1 MAIRF
6 FDMFAGIGG
15 FRSGLEDVGGYEC
28 IGHCEIDRYVN
39 QAYNAI
45 YEPKGEIFFEDARTV
60 NPNELPDIDLIC
72 AGFPCQ
78 SFSVA
83 GKRLG
88 FADDTRGTLFFEV
101 ARIAEKKRPPFLLL
115 ENVTGLLSHDSGRT
129 FKTILTTLTELGY
142 GVEWCVH
149 NSANFGVPQFR
160 KRVLLVGYL
169 GEESGGEILS
179 FTEANPKTIVKRFGG
194 RQGDRVYDGNGLSC
208 TLTSSAGGFA
218 GNTGL
223 YFMDMNT
230 EPKITELA
238 RCITARQDSGIS
250 NHRGE
255 HSGVLELTDGPRA
268 FLTPDREKIRQRGRR
283 MKEPDEPM
291 FTLTAQDRHGI
302 YYHGR
307 IRKLTPLECWRL
319 QGFTDE
325 QFFRARNGAKLSDA
339 RLYKMAGNAVS
350 VPVIREVGGIIK
362 RVCENQE
369 KECEGYAESCDK

>member
-1 MAIRF
+1 MRGDFRVRRAELGQSFSI
-6 FDMFAGIGG
+6 AGKRGG
-15 FRSGLEDVGGYEC
+15 
-28 IGHCEIDRYVN
+28 
-39 QAYNAI
+39 
-45 YEPKGEIFFEDARTV
+45 FEDA
-60 NPNELPDIDLIC
+60 
-72 AGFPCQ
+72 
-78 SFSVA
+78 
-83 GKRLG
+83 
-88 FADDTRGTLFFEV
+88 RGTLFFEI
-101 ARIAEKKRPPFLLL
+101 ARIARVKRPHFLLL
-115 ENVTGLLSHDSGRT
+115 ENVPGLLSHDGCRT
-129 FKTILTTLTELGY
+129 FATILGTLDELGY
-142 GVEWCVH
+142 HVAWQVL

-194 RQGDRVYDGNGLSC
+194 RQGDRVYAGNGLSC

-362 RVCENQE
+362 RVSENQE
-369 KECEGYAESCDK
+369 KECEDYVESCDK

>member
-1 MAIRF
+1 
-6 FDMFAGIGG
+6 
-15 FRSGLEDVGGYEC
+15 
-28 IGHCEIDRYVN
+28 
-39 QAYNAI
+39 
-45 YEPKGEIFFEDARTV
+45 
-60 NPNELPDIDLIC
+60 
-72 AGFPCQ
+72 
-78 SFSVA
+78 
-83 GKRLG
+83 
-88 FADDTRGTLFFEV
+88 
-101 ARIAEKKRPPFLLL
+101 
-115 ENVTGLLSHDSGRT
+115 
-129 FKTILTTLTELGY
+129 
-142 GVEWCVH
+142 
-149 NSANFGVPQFR
+149 
-160 KRVLLVGYL
+160 
-169 GEESGGEILS
+169 
-179 FTEANPKTIVKRFGG
+179 
-194 RQGDRVYDGNGLSC
+194 
-208 TLTSSAGGFA
+208 
-218 GNTGL
+218 
-223 YFMDMNT
+223 MDMNT

-325 QFFRARNGAKLSDA
+325 QFFRAKNGAKLSDA

-362 RVCENQE
+362 RVSENQE
-369 KECEGYAESCDK
+369 KEGEGYAESCDK

>member
-1 MAIRF
+1 
-6 FDMFAGIGG
+6 
-15 FRSGLEDVGGYEC
+15 
-28 IGHCEIDRYVN
+28 
-39 QAYNAI
+39 
-45 YEPKGEIFFEDARTV
+45 
-60 NPNELPDIDLIC
+60 
-72 AGFPCQ
+72 
-78 SFSVA
+78 
-83 GKRLG
+83 
-88 FADDTRGTLFFEV
+88 
-101 ARIAEKKRPPFLLL
+101 
-115 ENVTGLLSHDSGRT
+115 
-129 FKTILTTLTELGY
+129 
-142 GVEWCVH
+142 
-149 NSANFGVPQFR
+149 
-160 KRVLLVGYL
+160 
-169 GEESGGEILS
+169 
-179 FTEANPKTIVKRFGG
+179 
-194 RQGDRVYDGNGLSC
+194 
-208 TLTSSAGGFA
+208 
-218 GNTGL
+218 
-223 YFMDMNT
+223 MDMNT

-268 FLTPDREKIRQRGRR
+268 FLTIRRQRQMCIRDSFLTPDREKIRQRGRR

-325 QFFRARNGAKLSDA
+325 QFFRAKNGAKLSDA

-362 RVCENQE
+362 RVSENQE

>member
-1 MAIRF
+1 M
-6 FDMFAGIGG
+6 
-15 FRSGLEDVGGYEC
+15 L
-28 IGHCEIDRYVN
+28 
-39 QAYNAI
+39 
-45 YEPKGEIFFEDARTV
+45 
-60 NPNELPDIDLIC
+60 
-72 AGFPCQ
+72 
-78 SFSVA
+78 
-83 GKRLG
+83 
-88 FADDTRGTLFFEV
+88 
-101 ARIAEKKRPPFLLL
+101 
-115 ENVTGLLSHDSGRT
+115 
-129 FKTILTTLTELGY
+129 
-142 GVEWCVH
+142 

-194 RQGDRVYDGNGLSC
+194 RQGDRVYAGNGLSC

-268 FLTPDREKIRQRGRR
+268 FLTPDREKIRQQGRR

-325 QFFRARNGAKLSDA
+325 QFFRAKNGAKLSDA

>member
-1 MAIRF
+1 M
-6 FDMFAGIGG
+6 
-15 FRSGLEDVGGYEC
+15 
-28 IGHCEIDRYVN
+28 
-39 QAYNAI
+39 
-45 YEPKGEIFFEDARTV
+45 
-60 NPNELPDIDLIC
+60 
-72 AGFPCQ
+72 
-78 SFSVA
+78 
-83 GKRLG
+83 
-88 FADDTRGTLFFEV
+88 
-101 ARIAEKKRPPFLLL
+101 
-115 ENVTGLLSHDSGRT
+115 
-129 FKTILTTLTELGY
+129 
-142 GVEWCVH
+142 
-149 NSANFGVPQFR
+149 
-160 KRVLLVGYL
+160 LLVGYL

-194 RQGDRVYDGNGLSC
+194 RQGDRVYAGNGLSC

-268 FLTPDREKIRQRGRR
+268 FLTPDREKIRQQGRR

-369 KECEGYAESCDK
+369 KECDGYYTKRVNIITNKVVNT

>member
-1 MAIRF
+1 MRIRNRSEECTSDTNQIFGYVRRNRRLQIGAFALRRF
-6 FDMFAGIGG
+6 FCTRRLLRN
-15 FRSGLEDVGGYEC
+15 RSVC
-28 IGHCEIDRYVN
+28 
-39 QAYNAI
+39 
-45 YEPKGEIFFEDARTV
+45 K
-60 NPNELPDIDLIC
+60 
-72 AGFPCQ
+72 
-78 SFSVA
+78 
-83 GKRLG
+83 
-88 FADDTRGTLFFEV
+88 
-101 ARIAEKKRPPFLLL
+101 
-115 ENVTGLLSHDSGRT
+115 
-129 FKTILTTLTELGY
+129 
-142 GVEWCVH
+142 
-149 NSANFGVPQFR
+149 
-160 KRVLLVGYL
+160 
-169 GEESGGEILS
+169 ESLLS

-194 RQGDRVYDGNGLSC
+194 RQGDRVYAGNGLSC

-291 FTLTAQDRHGI
+291 FTLTAQDSHGI

-325 QFFRARNGAKLSDA
+325 QFFRAKNGAKLSDA

-362 RVCENQE
+362 RVSENQE

>member
-1 MAIRF
+1 
-6 FDMFAGIGG
+6 
-15 FRSGLEDVGGYEC
+15 
-28 IGHCEIDRYVN
+28 
-39 QAYNAI
+39 
-45 YEPKGEIFFEDARTV
+45 
-60 NPNELPDIDLIC
+60 
-72 AGFPCQ
+72 
-78 SFSVA
+78 
-83 GKRLG
+83 
-88 FADDTRGTLFFEV
+88 
-101 ARIAEKKRPPFLLL
+101 
-115 ENVTGLLSHDSGRT
+115 
-129 FKTILTTLTELGY
+129 
-142 GVEWCVH
+142 
-149 NSANFGVPQFR
+149 
-160 KRVLLVGYL
+160 
-169 GEESGGEILS
+169 
-179 FTEANPKTIVKRFGG
+179 
-194 RQGDRVYDGNGLSC
+194 
-208 TLTSSAGGFA
+208 
-218 GNTGL
+218 
-223 YFMDMNT
+223 MDMNT

-325 QFFRARNGAKLSDA
+325 QFFRAKNGAKLSDA

-369 KECEGYAESCDK
+369 KECEGYTESCYK